1 MTKEPSE
8 SPFHQPE
15 AEKTIPVP
23 KREKTTD
30 ALLRLTM
37 LIISLSSLG
46 IAMLS
51 VAYVA
56 VHFLLWHTARMREN
70 IWAIIVA
77 IGLAYTVGWLVA
89 LFGIR
94 YYHNLVL
101 PIAINAYAWAT
112 LVGISILYIA
122 ILYRLYEQ
130 EYYATSFAK
139 YTILMWV
146 TLVGLVG
153 LHLLLEDHSLRPFSI
168 PLLLIAL
175 VHLFLIVYH
184 YVFAL
189 DVNYDY
195 LIGDVLFFL
204 GMTTVSV
211 LMLLHV
217 GILSSA
223 RRLIDRLF
231 ERNEGGKTQPLNS

>member
-1 MTKEPSE
+1 MIQKPER
-8 SPFHQPE
+8 PFHQQQT
-15 AEKTIPVP
+15 EKTPSTT
-23 KREKTTD
+23 KQEKTTD

-70 IWAIIVA
+70 IWAIIIA
-77 IGLAYTVGWLVA
+77 IGLAYAVGWLVA

-130 EYYATSFAK
+130 EYYAASFAK

-146 TLVGLVG
+146 TLIGLVG
-153 LHLLLEDHSLRPFSI
+153 MHLLLEEHSLRPFSI

-217 GILSSA
+217 GVLSGA
-223 RRLIDRLF
+223 RKLINRLF
-231 ERNEGGKTQPLNS
+231 EQTEKSKISPLNS